1 MRTVAPDHA
10 QMVRDATANKPGP
23 AEHRYVPYFS
33 IHPVILRD
41 ALD

>member
-1 MRTVAPDHA
+1 MA
-10 QMVRDATANKPGP
+10 RDATTNKASP
-23 AEHRYVPYFS
+23 AEYRYAAYFS

>member
-1 MRTVAPDHA
+1 MA
-10 QMVRDATANKPGP
+10 RDPTANKSSP
-23 AEHRYVPYFS
+23 AEPSYAVYFP